1 MNNITIGRILTTIEA
16 LHSRRVKMLIDRSQ
30 GRRELW
36 RNIRELIE
44 YDNIRT
50 SLALQG
56 EVYFISFYNIFEGRV
71 FGGQK
76 I

>member
-1 MNNITIGRILTTIEA
+1 MKKDDFLGIL
-16 LHSRRVKMLIDRSQ
+16 LSRNMVFDSRA
-30 GRRELW
+30 
-36 RNIRELIE
+36 
-44 YDNIRT
+44 